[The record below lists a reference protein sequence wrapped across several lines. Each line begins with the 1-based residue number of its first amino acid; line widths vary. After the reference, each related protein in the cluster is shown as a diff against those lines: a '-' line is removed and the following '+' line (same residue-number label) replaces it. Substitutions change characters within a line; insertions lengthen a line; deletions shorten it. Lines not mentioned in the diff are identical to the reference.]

1 MMLLWVFADA
11 VLQVEEERDR
21 EGGEGVGSGLA
32 GLHMEGAIVGKLDIT
47 HPWRGSIS
55 RVIQAWDQSIW
66 KTEE

>member
-11 VLQVEEERDR
+11 VLQVEEERVR

-55 RVIQAWDQSIW
+55 RVIQA
-66 KTEE
+66 